1 MAADRP
7 VFLNW
12 PPLLGDTRAL
22 PTRFDLP
29 GGGLKS
35 KSCVGV
41 PPSRQGVDWLIEM
54 HNRSGLIGSL
64 YYGSQLSEAEADRIR
79 FYFNYDMIGSKQPIY
94 AVYADTD
101 AHKTGGS
108 ILFDYLQSKGKPVY
122 YG

>member
-1 MAADRP
+1 M
-7 VFLNW
+7 
-12 PPLLGDTRAL
+12 
-22 PTRFDLP
+22 
-29 GGGLKS
+29 GGRRVSLAVCLS
-35 KSCVGV
+35 WL
-41 PPSRQGVDWLIEM
+41 RQGVDWLIET

-108 ILFDYLQSKGKPVY
+108 LLFDYVQSKGKPVY